1 MVEKSKRTWLFVLII
16 CIMLLNI
23 FPSFVISD
31 SVLPRQETTAFFTL
45 SFDGSHI
52 EYSLDDLET
61 FPAITGEGGR
71 LKVTGDVVGPY
82 EYTGVSIMRLAE
94 EFSSIPSR
102 FEMVTISDDG
112 YVFKYSYDDIRGNVE
127 VFDEDGNSEGIGNVN
142 MILAYAE
149 DGDPLI
155 HGGPLRIAFV
165 NEEGVITD
173 AFLWSKYVE
182 EIEFV
187 FDSSDTDPPSISIE
201 KPENAIYYDDKK
213 LVSYSQPIIIGDITF
228 QLSVNDENRVANVMF
243 IIGNDIESKQR
254 NQPYRWNF
262 DEKGI
267 DRHTIKIVAY
277 DESGNI
283 GISQKDFL
291 MFNFI

>member
-1 MVEKSKRTWLFVLII
+1 MVEKSKRTWLFGLIV
-16 CIMLLNI
+16 CILLLNI

-31 SVLPRQETTAFFTL
+31 SALPCQETTTFFTL
-45 SFDGSHI
+45 SFDGTQK
-52 EYSLDDLET
+52 EYSLDDLKS

-94 EFSSIPSR
+94 EFSSIPR
-102 FEMVTISDDG
+102 KFEMVTISDDG
-112 YVFKYSYDDIRGNVE
+112 YVFKYSYDEIRGNVE
-127 VFDEDGNSEGIGNVN
+127 VFDEEGNSEGVGDVN

-165 NEEGVITD
+165 NEDGAITD

-187 FDSSDTDPPSISIE
+187 LDSSDTNSPSISID
-201 KPENAIYYDDKK
+201 KPENAIYYNDKK
-213 LVSYSQPIIIGDITF
+213 LVTYSHPIIIGDITF
-228 QLSVNDENRVANVMF
+228 QVSVTDENRVASVMF
-243 IIGNDIESKQR
+243 IIGSDIKSKQR
-254 NQPYRWNF
+254 DQPYRWNF
-262 DEKGI
+262 DDKGI
-267 DRHTIKIVAY
+267 DQYTIKIVAY

-283 GISQKDFL
+283 GIAQKDLL